1 MANKKGSAAP
11 GCCSSCGRPY
21 KANSAEAVLLAELK
35 ALLER
40 FQVYGPDRKKK
51 RS

>member
-11 GCCSSCGRPY
+11 GCCSSCGRY
-21 KANSAEAVLLAELK
+21 ANSAEAVLLAELK